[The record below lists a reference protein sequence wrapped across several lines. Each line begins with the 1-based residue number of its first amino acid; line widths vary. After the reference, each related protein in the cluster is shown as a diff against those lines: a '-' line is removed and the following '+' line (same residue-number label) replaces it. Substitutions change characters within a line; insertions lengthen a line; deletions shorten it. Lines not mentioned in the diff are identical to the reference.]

1 MAGLVDIAASML
13 VSAQNRLDII
23 SGNVS
28 NLNSP
33 GFRSRKVFQRIL
45 DGRDYVPVVV
55 GSSMGAVPA
64 STLKATGNPLDIAIT
79 GPGVMLL
86 RAGDRLAPVVSTQ
99 LRRDEG
105 GRLVDVT
112 GRALQGAGG
121 GDIVLSDDQVTVLKD
136 GTMLVGGQAEARIG
150 VFSVDRAIEADL
162 GADADLQEIPEE
174 VEGAVLHQGM
184 VVPSNVDLGSEM
196 VEMTKASRIAETG
209 ARVFQIHDDLIGRLV
224 SKLGEVGR

>member
-1 MAGLVDIAASML
+1 MAGLADMAASML
-13 VSAQNRLDII
+13 VSAQNRLEVI

-45 DGRDYVPVVV
+45 DARDYVPVVV
-55 GSSMGAVPA
+55 GASPEAVPA
-64 STLKATGNPLDIAIT
+64 SALKATANPLDIAIT
-79 GPGVMLL
+79 GTGTMLL
-86 RAGDRLAPVVSTQ
+86 RAGGRLVPVVSAQ
-99 LRRDEG
+99 LHRDGE
-105 GRLVDVT
+105 GRLVDAA

-150 VFSVDRAIEADL
+150 AFSVDRVAEAGL
-162 GADADLQEIPEE
+162 GGNIALQAIPEE
-174 VEGAVLHQGM
+174 AEGAVLHQGT
-184 VVPSNVDLGSEM
+184 VVPSNVDLGAEM

-209 ARVFQIHDDLIGRLV
+209 ARVFQIHDDLIGRVV